1 MNPAGERLALDRR
14 GRCADVLRRRH
25 DLCVMARTG
34 LWLLGAVLTVDLIFQ
49 GWGLIAVQRDS

>member
-1 MNPAGERLALDRR
+1 MNPAGKRLALDRR
-14 GRCADVLRRRH
+14 GRCADVLRRRD